1 LSRKVFH
8 ELVHP
13 DDVLRVVEEFVSLK
27 PLGVEVVGLDR
38 AFGRVLAEDVRAA
51 WDAPPF
57 DRSEVDGYAVSS
69 ESVVGA
75 EEDSPVK
82 LRVTGYV
89 RIGEVPTIEVRAG
102 EAVEIDTGAML
113 PRGADSVVMVEHT
126 KRVNDD
132 VLVFRSVVSGENVA
146 RAGSDIL
153 KGEVV
158 LRKGT
163 LLGPGEVA
171 SLAAVG
177 MGRVKVYRK
186 VKVAV
191 MSIGNELREPGSELR
206 GAEVFDVN
214 TYAVTA
220 AVSELG
226 AVPVKYGVFPDDE
239 SLIEDGLRRALS
251 ECDVVLT
258 SGGTSAGI
266 GDLTYR
272 ILERLG
278 EPGIIVHGLK
288 LKPGKPTIVAVVNGK
303 VVVGLPG
310 FPLSAMMAFKRVAAP
325 IIAKLAG
332 IKPYALSSWRVRA
345 KLALRITGV
354 RGKVMLVPVALIEH
368 GDDLVAYPVR
378 THSGSVH
385 VLTYA
390 DGFVE
395 VPENT
400 GILEEGSEVKVELF
414 KRGWAPPALVV
425 IGSHDYLMET
435 LTYSVVGDE
444 GEAKVLRAGSM
455 GGVLAVGRGEADIG
469 GTHILDAESGE
480 YNIPVIRK
488 LGLDDKVRLVR
499 GWGREIGLV
508 VARGNPKQI
517 NGFEDLLRK
526 DVLFINRNRGSGT
539 RTLVDIKLKEV
550 ASRKGLS
557 FSKLRKMIRGYWN
570 EVRTH
575 TAVAAAIAQGRADV
589 GVAIRW
595 AADLYG
601 LDFIKVGEEIYDIVI
616 HRNSLSKPAVKEIL
630 HALRSEELDNLM
642 RNFTGYKRL
651 SNTGEFLI

>member
-1 LSRKVFH
+1 MFH

-13 DDVLRVVEEFVSLK
+13 DDILRVVEKFVSLE
-27 PLGVEVVGLDR
+27 PLGVEVVELDK

-75 EEDSPVK
+75 EEDSPVR

-89 RIGEVPTIEVRAG
+89 RIGEVPAVEVRAG
-102 EAVEIDTGAML
+102 EAAEIDTGAML

-126 KRVNDD
+126 KRVDGD

-163 LLGPGEVA
+163 FLGPGEIA

-177 MGRVKVYRK
+177 MGKVKVYRR
-186 VKVAV
+186 VRVAI
-191 MSIGNELREPGSELR
+191 MSIGDELKEPGSELR
-206 GAEVFDVN
+206 VAEVFDVN

-226 AVPVKYGVFPDDE
+226 AIPVTYGVFPDDE
-239 SLIEDGLRRALS
+239 SLIENGLRRALS
-251 ECDVVLT
+251 ECDIVLT
-258 SGGTSAGI
+258 SGGTSAGV

-288 LKPGKPTIVAVVNGK
+288 LKPGKPTVVAVVNGK

-310 FPLSAMMAFKRVAAP
+310 FPLSAMMAFRKVAAP

-332 IKPYALSSWRVRA
+332 VKLHVLSAWRVRA

-354 RGKVMLVPVALIEH
+354 RGKVMLVPVALIERSN
-368 GDDLVAYPVR
+368 DLVAYPVR

-435 LTYSVVGDE
+435 LTYSVVGEE

-455 GGVLAVGRGEADIG
+455 GGILAVGRGEADLG
-469 GTHILDAESGE
+469 GAHMLDAESGE
-480 YNIPVIRK
+480 YNIPIIKK
-488 LGLDDKVRLVR
+488 LGLENKVQLVR

-508 VARGNPKQI
+508 VAKGNPKRI
-517 NGFEDLLRK
+517 EGFEDLLRD
-526 DVLFINRNRGSGT
+526 DVLFINRNKGSGT

-550 ASRKGLS
+550 ALKKGLS
-557 FSKLRKMIRGYWN
+557 FSKLRRRIRGYWN

-575 TAVAAAIAQGRADV
+575 TAVAAAVAQGRADV

-601 LDFIKVGEEIYDIVI
+601 LDFIKIGEEIYDIVI
-616 HRNSLSKPAVKEIL
+616 HRGSLSKPAVKKVL
-630 HALRSEELDNLM
+630 HLLHSEKLDELM
-642 RNFTGYKRL
+642 SNFTGYKRL
-651 SNTGEFLI
+651 SDTGEFLI

>member
-1 LSRKVFH
+1 MGRKVFH

-27 PLGVEVVGLDR
+27 PLGVEVVGLSN

-75 EEDSPVK
+75 EEDSPVR
-82 LRVTGYV
+82 LRVVGYV
-89 RIGEVPTIEVRAG
+89 RIGEVPATEVRAG

-126 KRVNDD
+126 KRVNND
-132 VLVFRSVVSGENVA
+132 VLVFKPVVSGENVA

-158 LRKGT
+158 LRRGT

-177 MGRVKVYRK
+177 MGKVKVYRR
-186 VKVAV
+186 VRVAI

-214 TYAVTA
+214 TYALAA

-226 AVPVKYGVFPDDE
+226 ALPVTYGVFPDDE
-239 SLIEDGLRRALS
+239 SLIERGLRRALS

-258 SGGTSAGI
+258 SGGTSAGV

-272 ILERLG
+272 VLERLG
-278 EPGIIVHGLK
+278 EPGIVVHGLK
-288 LKPGKPTIVAVVNGK
+288 LKPGKPTVVAVVDGK

-310 FPLSAMMAFKRVAAP
+310 FPLSAMMAFKKVAAP

-332 IKPYALSSWRVRA
+332 IKPHALSAWRVRA
-345 KLALRITGV
+345 KLALRITGA
-354 RGKVMLVPVALIEH
+354 RGKVMLVPVALIER
-368 GDDLVAYPVR
+368 DKDLVAYPVR

-435 LTYSVVGDE
+435 LTYSVVGE
-444 GEAKVLRAGSM
+444 VGEAKVLRAGSM
-455 GGVLAVGRGEADIG
+455 GGILAVGRGEADLG
-469 GTHILDAESGE
+469 GTHILDAESEE

-488 LGLDDKVRLVR
+488 LGLDSKVRLVR

-508 VARGNPKQI
+508 VAKGNPKRI
-517 NGFEDLLRK
+517 KGFEDLLRD
-526 DVLFINRNRGSGT
+526 DVLFINRNKGSGT

-557 FSKLRKMIRGYWN
+557 FSELRRRIRGYWN
-570 EVRTH
+570 EARTH

-601 LDFIKVGEEIYDIVI
+601 LDFIKIGEEIYDIVI
-616 HRNSLSKPAVKEIL
+616 CRDSLRKPAVKKIL
-630 HALRSEELDNLM
+630 QALRSERLDELLN
-642 RNFTGYKRL
+642 NFTGYRRL